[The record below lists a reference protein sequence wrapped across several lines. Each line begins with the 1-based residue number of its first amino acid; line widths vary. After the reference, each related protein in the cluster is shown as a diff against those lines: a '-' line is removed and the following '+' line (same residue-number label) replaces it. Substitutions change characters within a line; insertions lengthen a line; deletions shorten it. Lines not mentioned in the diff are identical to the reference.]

1 MVESAMRDGL
11 TDRNFDNLAGR
22 FSQNIYNTTKGKIR
36 QAVLMRD
43 LLELPL
49 LASPCSVLD
58 VGGGQGQLALKLAA
72 LGHQVQ
78 LSDISADMLQIAKI
92 QAAEQGVTERLRFIH
107 SPLQQL
113 NNHLNG
119 SQYPLVLCHAVLEW
133 LADPAAAIAELKQWV
148 APGGVLSLM
157 FYNKDAHRFSNI
169 LYGNFDYVKADM
181 RVKKP
186 VRLNPQQ
193 PLASA
198 DVLEWCQQAGF
209 SLLRKTGVRCFH
221 DYLRDRS
228 QQQSHYSELEALEL
242 QYNRQ
247 EPYAS
252 LGRYTHFILQCDA

>member
-1 MVESAMRDGL
+1 MRDGV

-22 FSQNIYNTTKGKIR
+22 FSQNIYHTSKGKIR

-49 LASPCSVLD
+49 LSQPCQILD
-58 VGGGQGQLALKLAA
+58 VGGGQGQIALKLAA
-72 LGHQVQ
+72 LGHR
-78 LSDISADMLQIAKI
+78 LCLTDISSDMLQIAQQ
-92 QAAEQGVTERLRFIH
+92 QAAELGLTDQLQVLH

-113 NNHLNG
+113 
-119 SQYPLVLCHAVLEW
+119 SQVLPDKHYPLVLCHAVLEW
-133 LADPAAAIAELKQWV
+133 LANPANAIQQLKQWV
-148 APGGVLSLM
+148 APGGILSLM

-181 RVKKP
+181 RAKKP

-193 PLASA
+193 PLVSA
-198 DVLEWCQQAGF
+198 DVQAWCQQAGF
-209 SLLRKTGVRCFH
+209 TLLAKTGVRCFH
-221 DYLRDRS
+221 DYLRDRT
-228 QQQSHYSELEALEL
+228 QQQSHYHELEALEL

-252 LGRYTHFILQCDA
+252 LGRYTHFLLRLDKV